1 MLQCSAES
9 WIGLQARSDK
19 TNTSLVVKLKLQ
31 LEIENVLS
39 GNDSVLKKQKLDGAS
54 AYMGSLSPHGYPGK
68 TKIYIFDTF
77 RYLSF
82 THTDFILY
90 SGTIRYQNIIVFE
103 KLMIA
108 AGLNNRYSVYL
119 CINIEL
125 NNGCTCSPW

>member
-1 MLQCSAES
+1 MDHNEDGYLQTIIQAWAFELQCSAES

-19 TNTSLVVKLKLQ
+19 TNTSLVVKLKHQ

-68 TKIYIFDTF
+68 TKIYIFETF

-103 KLMIA
+103 KLLIA
-108 AGLNNRYSVYL
+108 AGLNN
-119 CINIEL
+119 
-125 NNGCTCSPW
+125 W